1 MLVRPAG
8 TALAT
13 LPPMPQARPSAAD
26 MHRLRDLIE
35 AAERPLLLLG
45 GSRWSNTVRKA
56 VHDFALRF
64 DLPVATAWRRL
75 ELFDN
80 DHPTRSE
87 ERRVGKECVSTCRT
101 GGS

>member
-1 MLVRPAG
+1 
-8 TALAT
+8 
-13 LPPMPQARPSAAD
+13 MPQARPSAAD

-80 DHPTRSE
+80 DHPNFVGQVSASMPAHQKHAASGRAAC
-87 ERRVGKECVSTCRT
+87 RARVCQYV
-101 GGS
+101 